1 MKLKFGQIN
10 LPKHLVHQVGI
21 PCETFGIPYKFWS
34 NKQAEL
40 TKLFKK
46 LLEKWKLVLH
56 LLSLSCLLYSN
67 ISMEERNFTG
77 KEFPHFCRQQ
87 AKSART
93 FPQKKDSHNT
103 YEYLCKTCF
112 TYFFKKSYLQPVTKY
127 LRLTLVFMWSSA
139 LREKFHF
146 CFSRVFC

>member
-21 PCETFGIPYKFWS
+21 PCETFGIPYKFLS

-67 ISMEERNFTG
+67 ISMEETLLERNF
-77 KEFPHFCRQQ
+77 
-87 AKSART
+87 RT
-93 FPQKKDSHNT
+93 FVDNRQNLREHFHKKKIPTIPMNT
-103 YEYLCKTCF
+103 YVKHVLLISSKKV
-112 TYFFKKSYLQPVTKY
+112 TYNQSQNI
-127 LRLTLVFMWSSA
+127 
-139 LREKFHF
+139 
-146 CFSRVFC
+146 